1 MNCSSCGA
9 NLPPGAAACPMCG
22 TPTPYSVRGPGSSGP
37 YDPTAISSAG
47 YGTPPPSTG
56 YGAPTYGAPPSTT
69 NPYDPYT
76 VPPQMPPNPYTAPQ
90 TGGYGTVPPPQVYPP
105 PPKRRSRVGLIVGI
119 VLAVVLLAC
128 IGASFAIYQGLK
140 TGINSVVT
148 SAQATSTAISDA
160 ATRDA
165 GTTPTTGVTPT
176 TSAVTPTTGSNTSPS
191 GNAIDPN
198 AASIIT
204 GAKTASGI
212 DSNFYPTK
220 TANTFTTQQTIY
232 VTFNLNL
239 TTTGYAVARW
249 YLDGQ
254 YLFKDQVLALDK
266 TTYDHG
272 YFPSSSHYSGAG
284 QGSVEL
290 YWCRVSDCSDARLAD
305 VVNFTVTSTGLHW
318 IAPPVVANMDMYNK
332 EG

>member
-9 NLPPGAAACPMCG
+9 NLPPEAAACPTCG
-22 TPTPYSVRGPGSSGP
+22 TPTPYNVRGPGSSGP
-37 YDPTAISSAG
+37 YDPTAISSG

-56 YGAPTYGAPPSTT
+56 YGAPPYGAPPSTAS
-69 NPYDPYT
+69 PYDPYAT
-76 VPPQMPPNPYTAPQ
+76 VPSQMPPNPYAAPQ
-90 TGGYGTVPPPQVYPP
+90 SGGYGSVPPPQIYSP

-128 IGASFAIYQGLK
+128 VGVSVAVYQGLK
-140 TGINSVVT
+140 TGINSAVT
-148 SAQATSTAISDA
+148 SAQATSTAIS
-160 ATRDA
+160 ATATTQA

-176 TSAVTPTTGSNTSPS
+176 TSAVTPTTGLNTPPS
-191 GNAIDPN
+191 GNTIDPT

-204 GAKTASGI
+204 SAKTAVGI
-212 DSNFYPTK
+212 DSNFYPT
-220 TANTFTTQQTIY
+220 TVANTFTTQQTIY

-239 TTTGYAVARW
+239 KTTGYAIGKW
-249 YLDGQ
+249 YLNGQ
-254 YLFKDQVLALDK
+254 YLFKDQVLSLDK

-290 YWCRVSDCSDARLAD
+290 YWCTKSDCSDARLAD

-318 IAPPVVANMDMYNK
+318 TVPPVVTNMDMYNK